1 MRMWMVD
8 PRILCDKHLL
18 GEHCELHMFLGSM
31 KKGISM
37 ESYIK
42 NNLLELSSLEKRH
55 TELVKEMKR
64 RGMNHKSILCE
75 NDVNIGKLKYNELI
89 TYNIDRNNA
98 LEELLKRCNQCT
110 ENYFT
115 LKQKGGEI

>member
-1 MRMWMVD
+1 MVD
-8 PRILCDKHLL
+8 PRILCNKHLL

-37 ESYIK
+37 EGYIK

-55 TELVKEMKR
+55 DELVKEMKR
-64 RGMNHKSILCE
+64 RGMNHKSSLCE
-75 NDVNIGKLKYNELI
+75 NDVKDVQLKYNDI
-89 TYNIDRNNA
+89 ISYNIDRINS

-115 LKQKGGEI
+115 LKQKGEI